1 MIIVLKQGGIAP
13 GGFNFD
19 AKLRRESVEIA
30 DMFAAHIGSIDV
42 FAKGLLVAEKIIN
55 DGVLDKWRN
64 DRYSSYN
71 QGIGKQ
77 IEQSTTN
84 FYELEKWLK
93 NNGDPEAKSG
103 KQEQFENLFTSYL

>member
-1 MIIVLKQGGIAP
+1 MKQGGIAP

-103 KQEQFENLFTSYL
+103 KQEQFENLFVSYL